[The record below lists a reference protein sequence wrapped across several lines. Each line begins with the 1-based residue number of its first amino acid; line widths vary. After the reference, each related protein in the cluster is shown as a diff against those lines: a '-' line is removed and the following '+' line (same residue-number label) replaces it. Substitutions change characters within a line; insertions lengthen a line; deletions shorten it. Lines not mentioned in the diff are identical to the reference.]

1 MSHDPAFDDASIPVL
16 TEVVHETPTQPTP
29 AAADAAVAEVVLTEV
44 IEAPFTDHDAE
55 RTPGKEEARRSRGG
69 GSPISH
75 AKAPHDEQPAAQIS
89 LEDRAAA
96 HLSPEE
102 WQALELRL
110 SERIL
115 HQLQGRV
122 EFVLQQRLRDSMADV
137 LQHALAGLTDEIRT
151 GLQHTIEQIVTRA
164 VAQELAHLK
173 TLDH

>member
-16 TEVVHETPTQPTP
+16 TEVVHETPAAP
-29 AAADAAVAEVVLTEV
+29 APPAADAAVAEVVLTEV
-44 IEAPFTDHDAE
+44 IEQGQAPASDDMDE
-55 RTPGKEEARRSRGG
+55 RRLREGG
-69 GSPISH
+69 DLISH
-75 AKAPHDEQPAAQIS
+75 AEAAAPTPPSPPAT
-89 LEDRAAA
+89 LEERAAA
-96 HLSPEE
+96 QLTPEE

-137 LQHALAGLTDEIRT
+137 LQHALAGLTDEIRS
-151 GLQHTIEQIVTRA
+151 GLQQTIEQIVTRA
-164 VAQELAHLK
+164 VSQELAHLK

>member
-16 TEVVHETPTQPTP
+16 TEVVHETPPQPAP
-29 AAADAAVAEVVLTEV
+29 AATDAAVAEVVLTEV
-44 IEAPFTDHDAE
+44 IEAPVPVEAS
-55 RTPGKEEARRSRGG
+55 EEELRRSGEG
-69 GSPISH
+69 EDPISH
-75 AKAPHDEQPAAQIS
+75 TEAAHDEHPAAT

-96 HLSPEE
+96 HLTPEE

-173 TLDH
+173 TIEH